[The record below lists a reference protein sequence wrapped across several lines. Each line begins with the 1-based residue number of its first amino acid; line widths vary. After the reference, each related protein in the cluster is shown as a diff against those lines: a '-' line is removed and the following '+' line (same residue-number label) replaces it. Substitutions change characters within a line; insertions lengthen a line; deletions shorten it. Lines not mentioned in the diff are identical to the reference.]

1 MAINIF
7 EKSIWPNGL
16 KKDDENYS
24 VFYSLGQNKI
34 SIPTNVEDWPIG
46 DKLISPFVYDE
57 KDRIVYFCDTKAM
70 IASDATTI
78 TMPYSHIE
86 VDFSSIEEGDITI
99 NAPNATNKKI
109 RWASSFTND
118 ENIELLFKYQ
128 NCLTVDDV
136 KNREPNYLTVD
147 IVDGVWNENLS
158 SLKNGNFMFRN
169 NTDIV
174 SFSGEMTSLN
184 EGMCMFQNCTN
195 LESIVV
201 NLPSLTIG
209 RSMFSGCSSLRK
221 FESDLQTLDDAS
233 NMFRNCY
240 NLEIFL
246 ATLRSITIAESMFEN
261 CTSLTTI
268 SPYLISLLDGK
279 NMFSGCSLKPQHIKI
294 LCQNINTVG
303 DFSNSLTENN
313 ILTLGLD
320 CEDETALDY
329 FANECGF
336 GYSGAALIYSLVEKG
351 WNIQFQYN
359 PSSKAYSMRR
369 DSSSPIFV
377 KIEEKDKNANY
388 ISIDGT
394 KKYSLNWFHY
404 SSASTEGYD
413 QFNSLEEAISHYNIK
428 PI

>member
-1 MAINIF
+1 MVTNIF

-57 KDRIVYFCDTKAM
+57 KDKIVYFCDTKAM
-70 IASDATTI
+70 IASGATTT

-99 NAPNATNKKI
+99 NAPNANIKKI

-118 ENIELLFKYQ
+118 DNIELLFKYQ

-147 IVDGVWNENLS
+147 IVDGEWNENLS
-158 SLKNGNFMFRN
+158 TLKNGNFMFRN

-174 SFSGEMTSLN
+174 SFSGELTSLN
-184 EGMCMFQNCTN
+184 EGRCMFQDCTN
-195 LESIVV
+195 LESIVI
-201 NLPSLTIG
+201 NLPSLTNG
-209 RSMFSGCSSLRK
+209 RSMFSGCSSLIK
-221 FESDLQTLDDAS
+221 FESDLQMLDNAS
-233 NMFRNCY
+233 NMFKNCY
-240 NLEIFL
+240 NLELILPTFQ
-246 ATLRSITIAESMFEN
+246 SVTIAESMFEN
-261 CTSLTTI
+261 CTSLTSI
-268 SPYLISLLDGK
+268 SPHLESLLDGK
-279 NMFSGCSLKPQHIKI
+279 NMFSGCSLKPEHIKI
-294 LCQNINTVG
+294 LCQDINTVG
-303 DFSNSLTENN
+303 DISNSLVENN

-320 CEDETALDY
+320 CEDKIALYY

-336 GYSGAALIYSLVEKG
+336 DSGDVLIFFLAEKG
-351 WNIQFQYN
+351 WNIQLQYN

-369 DSSSPIFV
+369 ESSSPIFV
-377 KIEEKDKNANY
+377 KIEEKDENANY